1 MAKLLRDGV
10 GLVYEVAGTGEP
22 AMVFVHGWTSDRSC
36 VAPQA
41 AHFSRSHRC
50 VSMDLRGHGESDAPE
65 QEYTIEGF
73 AEDVGAIC
81 DELRV
86 TDAVLVGHS
95 MGGAIVLAMSMMR
108 PDLARAVVLLDPA
121 ILFPPEAQALMR
133 QTAQVFAAP
142 GGLAALRAFFEG
154 QFFLPSSDPALKTR
168 VTEAGLKTP
177 QHVIGS
183 ALANLA
189 GFDSASALKKLSKP
203 LLYIGAEPAI
213 ANPERVREFAPH
225 AVTAKTAGSGHFHQ
239 LEVPEQVNSML
250 ERFLAISNAAAP
262 AS

>member
-1 MAKLLRDGV
+1 MAKLVRDGV
-10 GLVYEVAGTGEP
+10 QLIYEVAGSGEP

-36 VAPQA
+36 VAPQV
-41 AHFSRSHRC
+41 AHFSQSHRC

-73 AEDVGAIC
+73 AADISAIC

-95 MGGAIVLAMSMMR
+95 MGGAIVLAISMMR
-108 PDLARAVVLLDPA
+108 PDLTRAVALLDPA
-121 ILFPPEAQALMR
+121 ILFPPEGQAFMR
-133 QTAQVFAAP
+133 QIAQVYAAP
-142 GGLAALRAFFEG
+142 GGLPAVRSFFEG
-154 QFFLPSSDPALKTR
+154 QFFLPSTDAALKAR
-168 VTEAGLKTP
+168 VTEAALKTP

-189 GFDSASALKKLSKP
+189 DFDSVGALKNLSKP
-203 LLYIGAEPAI
+203 LLYVGAEPAI
-213 ANPERVREFAPH
+213 ANPERVREFAPQ

-250 ERFLAISNAAAP
+250 ERFLAISTAAGT